1 MFAIAIDSSH
11 GLMYS
16 GVASG
21 KSYGFDSFYNSMIKI
36 FSKNFVRPPF
46 HWSKISRK
54 VKVMA
59 RKDIIELINGS
70 NINFNIF
77 HHHKPKEELK
87 KKYYLLYVPNAISHS
102 LEHWL
107 MNKYGSVEI
116 LVDDDYNI
124 SSVRDGTIHFIE
136 TLLSQLSMRLT
147 GEKVAIRHE
156 NKIKAAIRQ
165 PNGSLLNFY
174 AGKASSS
181 SCKEIQIIDIVMG
194 YYIENSAEF
203 SKIFF
208 RKI

>member
-1 MFAIAIDSSH
+1 
-11 GLMYS
+11 
-16 GVASG
+16 
-21 KSYGFDSFYNSMIKI
+21 MIKI

-54 VKVMA
+54 IKVMA
-59 RKDIIELINGS
+59 RNDMIELVNNS
-70 NINFNIF
+70 NLNFNIF
-77 HHHKPKEELK
+77 HHHKPKDELN
-87 KKYYLLYVPNAISHS
+87 KKYYLLHVPNAISHS

-124 SSVRDGTIHFIE
+124 SSVKDGTIHFIE

-156 NKIKAAIRQ
+156 NKIKATIKQ

-174 AGKASSS
+174 AGKVSSS
-181 SCKEIQIIDIVMG
+181 SCKEIQTIDIVMG
-194 YYIENSAEF
+194 YYIESNAGLGR
-203 SKIFF
+203 IFF
-208 RKI
+208 KEI